1 MDLNEIYLGDAYK
14 LIKEIP
20 DKSVDLIVTDPPY
33 KIEGLNSKPHGIFA
47 KDGHTRK
54 YEQEML
60 NSHLM

>member
-33 KIEGLNSKPHGIFA
+33 KIE
-47 KDGHTRK
+47 
-54 YEQEML
+54 
-60 NSHLM
+60 